1 MWHFPVAIPSSL
13 GVWAVFMSVLITQLG
28 VPIPAAP
35 MLIFGGTMAA
45 MGQTSYVNVVFAAVA
60 ATLIADS
67 LWFFTGRAYGRR
79 LLNYLVRFSLS
90 LDTTVRV
97 ARNTYERYGA
107 PILTVAKFLPGLGL
121 ISAPLLG
128 TTAISVGVFLWWD
141 LVGATLWAS
150 VWVIGGAAL
159 HDQIVQLVLLVRQN
173 GGTIFDAFAA
183 IFVAALLYRWVR
195 RLQFRRWLA
204 HTRIT
209 PDQLDAL
216 MKSNEPPLILDA
228 RPPSVREKESH
239 RIAGARPLDLDS
251 PDPIHPELLKRPIVV
266 YCVCPNEATAKR
278 IVAQLHRKN
287 IHHIRALK
295 GGLDAWEKRGYPVEP
310 LPPDFNTAMAHML
323 EDHDH
328 SGAEGEYTV
337 RARLAE

>member
-1 MWHFPVAIPSSL
+1 
-13 GVWAVFMSVLITQLG
+13 
-28 VPIPAAP
+28 
-35 MLIFGGTMAA
+35 
-45 MGQTSYVNVVFAAVA
+45 
-60 ATLIADS
+60 
-67 LWFFTGRAYGRR
+67 
-79 LLNYLVRFSLS
+79 
-90 LDTTVRV
+90 
-97 ARNTYERYGA
+97 
-107 PILTVAKFLPGLGL
+107 
-121 ISAPLLG
+121 
-128 TTAISVGVFLWWD
+128 
-141 LVGATLWAS
+141 
-150 VWVIGGAAL
+150 
-159 HDQIVQLVLLVRQN
+159 VLLVRQN

-251 PDPIHPELLKRPIVV
+251 PDPIHPEFLKRPIVV

-278 IVAQLHRKN
+278 IVARLHRKN

-310 LPPDFNTAMAHML
+310 LPPDFNTAMAHMI

>member
-1 MWHFPVAIPSSL
+1 
-13 GVWAVFMSVLITQLG
+13 
-28 VPIPAAP
+28 
-35 MLIFGGTMAA
+35 
-45 MGQTSYVNVVFAAVA
+45 
-60 ATLIADS
+60 
-67 LWFFTGRAYGRR
+67 
-79 LLNYLVRFSLS
+79 LNYLVRFSLS

-97 ARNTYERYGA
+97 TRNTYERYGA

-121 ISAPLLG
+121 VSAPLLG

-159 HDQIVQLVLLVRQN
+159 HHQIVQLLLLVRQN

-183 IFVAALLYRWVR
+183 IFAAALLYRCVR
-195 RLQFRRWLA
+195 RWQFRRWLA

-209 PDQLDAL
+209 PDQLDAM
-216 MKSNEPPLILDA
+216 MKSDDPPLIFDA
-228 RPPSVREKESH
+228 RPPSVREQESH
-239 RIAGARPLDLDS
+239 RIAGARRLDLDS
-251 PDPIHPELLKRPIVV
+251 PDPIPPELLERPIVV

-278 IVAQLHRKN
+278 IVSQLHRKN

-310 LPPDFNTAMAHML
+310 LPPDFNTAMAHL
-323 EDHDH
+323 TEDK
-328 SGAEGEYTV
+328 GGEGEYTV
-337 RARLAE
+337 RARLAKSSR